1 MIEHPY
7 IDRAKRV
14 SQPQGDVDIAPT
26 RLGDTRGMI
35 VGEYHSRG
43 IVIERS
49 LDHLA
54 GIDRRGIYRTGEHIL
69 EFDNMMLISEKQTA
83 EYFTRAVAVAGT
95 KIVSG
100 FGRIFEH
107 IARSETLG
115 EMAVGQFADDA
126 EPSRLGGHNTRR
138 VQQAF
143 AVGA

>member
-14 SQPQGDVDIAPT
+14 SQPQGDVDIAPA
-26 RLGDTRGMI
+26 RLGDTRRMI

-43 IVIERS
+43 IVIKRS

-83 EYFTRAVAVAGT
+83 EYFTRAVAVAER
-95 KIVSG
+95 K
-100 FGRIFEH
+100 
-107 IARSETLG
+107 
-115 EMAVGQFADDA
+115 
-126 EPSRLGGHNTRR
+126 
-138 VQQAF
+138 
-143 AVGA
+143 